1 MLSHSTEQVDSLGV
15 ETISVVSTLIN
26 DLPNPQT
33 KRRMMEIYQIND
45 YQLNVLKS
53 NNSGQKYVSL
63 VPDSEKDGDTH
74 EMWLQ
79 HTKWNKEL
87 VEQGFM
93 MELSTENDEFVRR
106 METAHERKY
115 SVFRLTP
122 LAIAMFT
129 PVLIQGSEPHTF
141 RNVADTIH

>member
-1 MLSHSTEQVDSLGV
+1 
-15 ETISVVSTLIN
+15 
-26 DLPNPQT
+26 
-33 KRRMMEIYQIND
+33 MEIYQIND
-45 YQLNVLKS
+45 YQLNVLKT

-63 VPDSEKDGDTH
+63 VPDPEKDGDTH

-79 HTKWNKEL
+79 HTKWNEEL
-87 VEQGFM
+87 VEQGYM
-93 MELSTENDEFVRR
+93 VELSTKGDAFIER

-115 SVFRLTP
+115 RMFRLTP

-129 PVLIQGSEPHTF
+129 PVLVKGTEPNTF